1 MIVQARIMT
10 AADDINL
17 TPEVPI
23 VNTDRQ
29 IKDIFFQFSEQINQ
43 RFHIPADIQ
52 VNSNAAYNI
61 VLSFLLCYHRFR

>member
-29 IKDIFFQFSEQINQ
+29 ISDIFFNFQSK
-43 RFHIPADIQ
+43 
-52 VNSNAAYNI
+52 
-61 VLSFLLCYHRFR
+61 

>member
-29 IKDIFFQFSEQINQ
+29 ISDIFFFNFQSK
-43 RFHIPADIQ
+43 
-52 VNSNAAYNI
+52 
-61 VLSFLLCYHRFR
+61 